1 MKLEIKKVAIL
12 GAGVMGAQLA
22 CLMANAGLNVI
33 LYDRVVDESN
43 PNKLVLEALKKCA
56 KIKPAPCFNK
66 TLLQNIEVGNFDHDL
81 ERLKEVDWII
91 EAVVENPEIKLALY
105 QKLLPY
111 LSSKVIFSSNTS
123 GISINQLSELFPS
136 SLRHRFCGTHFFNPP
151 RYLKLLEIIPS
162 KDTDPDIVQF
172 LMEFGERR
180 LGKRTVLC
188 KDTPAFIANRVGVGA
203 IMHIFQLWN
212 QSDFSIAE
220 IDILTGSLIG
230 RPKTATFKTCD
241 LVGLD
246 TLVMVS
252 DYLKKTC
259 PKDLFAEF
267 YEVPDFVRKM
277 VADGRI
283 GDKAGKGFYQ
293 KVKSDTGKTI
303 RKFYDPN
310 TEELHNWTKEKM
322 SSLSEAYAIKRL
334 DKRLTYLIDMEGQI
348 GDFYRKMLFGT
359 FAFVADKIPEISDDI
374 HQVDDALKTGFGWE
388 LGPFEMWD
396 AIGVDRVVE
405 GMNELDIPLASWV
418 IAMLDAGHKS
428 FYHTEVQAK
437 LQYSQLKGVL
447 ESVPRHELY
456 FNLNDHKP
464 AIIWKNDDC
473 SIYDL
478 GDGILN
484 CAFHSKMNTLGAE
497 VLEGINAGI
506 DLAES
511 KYKGLVIANQG
522 QNFSVGANLAMVFML
537 ALEQEWD
544 ELDYAVSVFQQTTMR
559 LRYSSIPTV
568 AVPHGFCF
576 GGGAEAILHA
586 DRVHAS
592 SESYIGLV
600 EVGVGLIP
608 GGGGTKELAK
618 LASEAYY
625 SGDIQLPL
633 LKEKYLQIAMAK
645 VSTSAQE
652 AMDLGYLKKGRDSY
666 ALQSDFLIPQAKD
679 IALGMSSSY
688 VPPVKK
694 KEILALGQQALG
706 MFMVGADSMEFTKY
720 ISSHDKMIAEKLGY
734 VICGGD
740 LSKPTM
746 VSEQYLLD
754 LERETFLSLLGE
766 EKTLHR
772 IEHMLNTGKPL
783 RN

>member
-1 MKLEIKKVAIL
+1 MKLEIKKVAVL

-22 CLMANAGLNVI
+22 CLMANAGLKVI
-33 LYDRVVDESN
+33 LFDRVVDEKD
-43 PNKLVLEALKKCA
+43 PNFLIKDALKKCT
-56 KIKPAPCFNK
+56 KMKPAPSFTK
-66 TLLQNIEVGNFDHDL
+66 DLIQSIEIGNFDSDL
-81 ERLKEVDWII
+81 DLLKDVDWVI
-91 EAVVENPEIKLALY
+91 EAVVENPQIKLALY
-105 QKLLPY
+105 EKLLPY
-111 LSSKVIFSSNTS
+111 LSKEVIFSSNTS
-123 GISINQLSELFPS
+123 GISINTLSELFPEA
-136 SLRHRFCGTHFFNPP
+136 LRNRFCGTHFFNPP

-162 KDTDPDIVQF
+162 KDTDPSLIQF

-203 IMHIFQLWN
+203 IMHIFQLWEG
-212 QSDFSIAE
+212 SGFTISE
-220 IDILTGSLIG
+220 IDVLTGSLIG

-252 DYLKKTC
+252 DYLKQTC
-259 PKDLFAEF
+259 PNDNFSGY
-267 YEVPDFVRKM
+267 YEVPNFVRKM

-283 GDKAGKGFYQ
+283 GDKVRHGFYQ
-293 KVKSDTGKTI
+293 KVKSDEGKTI
-303 RKFYDPN
+303 RKYYDPKSG
-310 TEELHNWTKEKM
+310 ELYDWKKEIIPE
-322 SSLSEAYAIKRL
+322 LAEAYQIKNLAKRL
-334 DKRLTYLIDMEGQI
+334 RYLVEMNGSI
-348 GDFYRKMLFGT
+348 GDFYREMLYGT
-359 FAFVADKIPEISDDI
+359 FAFVADKVPEIADDI
-374 HQVDDALKTGFGWE
+374 YKVDDALKTGFGWE

-396 AIGVDRVVE
+396 AIGVEHVVS
-405 GMNELDIPLASWV
+405 GMKQLNIPIADWV
-418 IAMLDAGHKS
+418 SNMIENGRTS
-428 FYHTEVQAK
+428 FYTTKDNLKE
-437 LQYSQLKGVL
+437 QYDLLTKNFVK
-447 ESVPRHELY
+447 VPRHTLY
-456 FNLNDHKP
+456 FNLKDHKSSVV
-464 AIIWKNDDC
+464 WKNDDC

-478 GDGILN
+478 GDGVLN
-484 CAFHSKMNTLGAE
+484 CAFHSKMNTLGSE

-511 KYKGLVIANQG
+511 KYKALVIANQG

-544 ELDYAVSVFQQTTMR
+544 ELDFAVRVFQDTTMR

-568 AVPHGFCF
+568 VVPHGFCF
-576 GGGAEAILHA
+576 GGGAEVILHA

-608 GGGGTKELAK
+608 GGGGIKEFAK
-618 LASEAYY
+618 VASDAYY
-625 SGDIQLPL
+625 AGDIQLPM

-645 VSTSAQE
+645 VATSALE
-652 AMDLGYLKKGRDSY
+652 AMDMGYLKKGRDTYS
-666 ALQSDFLIPQAKD
+666 LQSDFLIPQAKD
-679 IALGMSSSY
+679 IALGMASSY
-688 VPPVKK
+688 VPPVQGKNT
-694 KEILALGQQALG
+694 LALGKQGLG

-720 ISSHDKMIAEKLGY
+720 ISAHDKLIAEKLGY

-740 LSKPTM
+740 LSKPTN

-754 LERETFLSLLGE
+754 LEREAFLSLLGE
-766 EKTLHR
+766 EKTLQR